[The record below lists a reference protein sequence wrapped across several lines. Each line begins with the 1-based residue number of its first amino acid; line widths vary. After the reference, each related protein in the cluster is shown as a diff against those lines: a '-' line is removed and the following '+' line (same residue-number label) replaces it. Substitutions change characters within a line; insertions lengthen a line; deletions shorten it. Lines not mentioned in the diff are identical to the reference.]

1 MLSLTAPGR
10 AILPNYKSVNHDLL
24 RCDSA
29 IHLEGWIHFR
39 LIVGFLFI
47 CYLWGL
53 IFHGWFPFSD
63 LSLLF

>member
-1 MLSLTAPGR
+1 MCANSYP
-10 AILPNYKSVNHDLL
+10 DLDLKKL
-24 RCDSA
+24 RYDLA
-29 IHLEGWIHFR
+29 IHLEGRIHFR
-39 LIVGFLFI
+39 LIFGFLFI